1 MQEPPSWR
9 ALLGEII
16 GNAKERQRLAEEL
29 GVQPITLNRWA
40 DGTSQPRQQNLRHLV
55 NVLPQQRD
63 QLLNLI
69 KQEKGMEDFSPSAQD
84 DALSEIPADF
94 YAKVLVSLAASTHN
108 LRFWSI
114 CNLVLDQAFEQ
125 LDPDNQGMAIWI
137 VTCMPPADPK
147 QKVRSL
153 REQYGRGTPPWS
165 GNFEYRGMFL
175 GAESLAGNV
184 VTFCRFNSIA
194 NIDEER
200 TLPAERDPYEKS
212 CAIYPILYAGK
223 VAGAFLVSSTQYNYF
238 APHSRNNLIQGFT
251 DLMALAFEPKD
262 FYPQE
267 QIALSIM
274 PPQIEQK
281 EFFADFRKLSQKA
294 LVDSLSDSNGP
305 INTIQ
310 AEFAAW
316 RAIESN
322 ILKKQQEKGQQ
333 LLESVWSD
341 TTR

>member
-1 MQEPPSWR
+1 MQELPSWR
-9 ALLGEII
+9 TLLSDII
-16 GNAKERQRLAEEL
+16 ENPKERQRLAEEL

-40 DGTSQPRQQNLRHLV
+40 DGISQPRQQNLRHLV

-69 KQEKGMEDFSPSAQD
+69 KQEKGMEDFSPSVQD
-84 DALSEIPADF
+84 AALGEIPADF
-94 YAKVLVSLAASTHN
+94 YAKVLVAQAASTHN

-114 CNLVLDQAFEQ
+114 CKLVLDQAFEQ
-125 LDPDNQGMAIWI
+125 LDPNNEGMAIRI
-137 VTCMPPADPK
+137 VTCMPPSGSKPL
-147 QKVRSL
+147 VRSL
-153 REQYGRGTPPWS
+153 REQYGRGTPPWG
-165 GNFEYRGMFL
+165 GNFEYHGMFL

-212 CAIYPILYAGK
+212 CLIYPILYAGR

-238 APHSRNNLIQGFT
+238 APQARNNLIQSFT

-274 PPQIEQK
+274 PPQSEQK
-281 EFFADFRKLSQKA
+281 KFFAEFRNLSQKA
-294 LVDSLSDSNGP
+294 IVDSLDDSGGP

-310 AEFAAW
+310 AEFVAW

-322 ILKKQQEKGQQ
+322 ILKKQLEKGQQ
-333 LLESVWSD
+333 PLENIWAD